1 MYQIKEFI
9 ELNKLSCIAITK
21 HAKERLEERGIKV
34 DDIVN
39 CINSGEIIKQYVDDR
54 PLSSCL
60 ILGKSCLQKYMH
72 IVLSR
77 DDSFIYVITAYF
89 PDKDLWEDDL
99 KTRKE
104 R

>member
-1 MYQIKEFI
+1 MYQIEEFVKMNI
-9 ELNKLSCIAITK
+9 LSNMAITK

-39 CINSGEIIKQYVDDR
+39 CINTGQIIKQYVDDT
-54 PLSSCL
+54 PLPSCL

-72 IVLSR
+72 IVISK
-77 DDSFIYVITAYF
+77 DDEFIYVITAYF
-89 PDKDLWEDDL
+89 PDKDLWEKDL